1 MIRPLITGSEG
12 LLGHVLAECL
22 EESYPDTVSATRA
35 FLDITDYWGMT
46 AELER
51 LEPNVV
57 INTAAFSDVD
67 GCERDPEKAL
77 RINRTGPHNL
87 AKACR
92 ALGAKLVQVSTDY
105 VFDGTKATPYE
116 ENDSPAPIQV
126 YGASKRDGELAVLS
140 EIPEA
145 LIVRTSFLF
154 GPGRPTFVDR
164 AVARAREGEKVRAV
178 LDWVNSPTYTV
189 DLAQWI
195 VRLIESDAKGIV
207 HAANSGSC
215 SKFEFARAACRI
227 AAVDDPPIEPIRL
240 ADLPLPARRPERT
253 PFDVSHLGALLGDA
267 PRPWEDALEAYLLG
281 EDEADDAA

>member
-1 MIRPLITGSEG
+1 MIRPLVTGSEG
-12 LLGHVLAECL
+12 LFGHVLAGRL
-22 EESYPDTVSATRA
+22 EETYPDTVSATRA
-35 FLDITDYWGMT
+35 FLDITDYWALT

-51 LEPNVV
+51 LAPNVV
-57 INTAAFSDVD
+57 VNTAAFSDVD
-67 GCERDPEKAL
+67 GCELDPEKAL
-77 RINRTGPHNL
+77 RVNRTGPHNL
-87 AKACR
+87 ARACR
-92 ALGAKLVQVSTDY
+92 ALGAKLVHISTDY
-105 VFDGTKATPYE
+105 VFDGTKATPYGE
-116 ENDSPAPIQV
+116 DDTPAPIQV

-140 EIPEA
+140 EIPDA

-154 GPGRPTFVDR
+154 GPGRSTFVDR
-164 AVARAREGEKVRAV
+164 AIERARAGEKVRAV

-189 DLAQWI
+189 DLAEWI
-195 VRLIESDAKGIV
+195 AQLIEVDAKGIV

-253 PFDVSHLGALLGDA
+253 PFDVTHLGALLGEA
-267 PRPWEDALEAYLLG
+267 PRSWEDALGAYLLG